1 MEIDFSG
8 LSEKGGDY
16 PDRIT
21 QSEILSV
28 LDNPRHKLSP
38 LEDYPLKDCYTIACG
53 YSSKKRILLIA
64 SNIENLKLKI
74 LQVKVADEDEIEH
87 FYCIG

>member
-1 MEIDFSG
+1 MDIDFSG
-8 LSEKGGDY
+8 LSERNGDY

-28 LDNPRHKLSP
+28 LDNPRHRLST
-38 LEDYPLKDCYTIACG
+38 LEDYPLKDFYTIACG

-64 SNIENLKLKI
+64 STSENLKRKI
-74 LQVKVADEDEIEH
+74 LQVKVADEEEIEH
-87 FYCIG
+87 FYCAG